1 MWTTECVLY
10 RTYPYLDR
18 YTKAQ
23 VASCVRVLVG
33 FQRYTP
39 VLCCFVLTL
48 RVLCVW
54 ACVVWSNLCLVTT
67 VVKVLC
73 DVIVRFVQATCINV
87 YGLYYECTHR
97 HRFYISTPMCFP
109 VTCRKHWYIM
119 AHCIQRYTVCCT
131 PIGVE
136 RSVNLLFDVLSFI
149 FESKI
154 NSCDQRTI

>member
-54 ACVVWSNLCLVTT
+54 ACVVWPNQWFVWLPP

-73 DVIVRFVQATCINV
+73 GVTVTVHFVQATFINVHV

-97 HRFYISTPMCFP
+97 HTFYISTPICFL

-136 RSVNLLFDVLSFI
+136 RSVGLLCGVLSFI
-149 FESKI
+149 SWE
-154 NSCDQRTI
+154 